1 LESAYRAYLGDA
13 FAPIRA
19 WSFGG
24 QGRLKQLAEGAAF
37 KVERLT
43 TETYPLR
50 FRSVEEMVFVHLAGG
65 MRVEGGE
72 VRMGLFD
79 LEDPSYEPKVDAMVA
94 DLEKRWVQFVSPDG
108 VEIPFG
114 SHVVVAMK

>member
-1 LESAYRAYLGDA
+1 M
-13 FAPIRA
+13 
-19 WSFGG
+19 
-24 QGRLKQLAEGAAF
+24 
-37 KVERLT
+37 ERLT